1 MGEAPDLTSRIISLE
16 DSTTFLLESLSS
28 KPLKVLLE
36 SQIEIED
43 PQDDVIRRTVKLF
56 FESGSMPVLYCVS
69 ELYRRKLKA
78 EEYSLLSETLMPIG
92 KIFHLHNE
100 EGLIRKMNIKV
111 TRHIDP
117 AMAGRLNVQYPEI
130 ICKKYDYCVG
140 ERKIGSICEYFNEE
154 SLVRVWDTKS
164 IKIL

>member
-1 MGEAPDLTSRIISLE
+1 MGEAPDLTSRIINLE

-36 SQIEIED
+36 SQIEIKEA
-43 PQDDVIRRTVKLF
+43 QEEVIKRTVKLF
-56 FESGSMPVLYCVS
+56 FESGSMPVLFCVS
-69 ELYRRKLKA
+69 ELHRKKLKA
-78 EEYSLLSETLMPIG
+78 EEYRLLSETLMPIG

-100 EGLIRKMNIKV
+100 EALIRKINIRV
-111 TRHIDP
+111 TRNLDEAI
-117 AMAGRLNVQYPEI
+117 AGQLNVQFSEV
-130 ICKKYDYCVG
+130 ICKKYDYCIG
-140 ERKIGSICEYFNEE
+140 DRKIGSISEYFNEE